1 MPLDVPILDDTA
13 YEELVATARSRF
25 VTGSPEWTDHNV
37 HDPGV
42 TIVELLAWLT
52 ETYTYQL
59 DRLTDVHRRKYLA
72 LLGTRPHPPQPATV
86 TLQLDP
92 ATAGAELTPGATLVV
107 DPLDEEHDASEPGT
121 ATALFFELLPPGGD
135 GADGGATG
143 TSVTPTTAA
152 LTSVVSD
159 YDGGRTDNTATNG
172 TDGVSYL
179 AFGPEAGRRSA
190 LYLGFD
196 ADPFDGDTART
207 LSLDVALDD
216 AGRRPIGE
224 HGDEPTRFEPTV
236 DVAWEYCVDYAQW
249 FLDDAWEPLDVV
261 ADGTTEFY
269 ESGLVVLGAPAT
281 GTTAGTLFD
290 TPEHE
295 PSHWLRCIVRV
306 AGHETPPRV
315 DTLSINAVRARHRRQ
330 VTDETL
336 RRTDGRTE
344 TTAHPDQT
352 FEFEHWPVLDA
363 TVTVDGEPWE
373 RVDDFDGAA
382 PDARVYVLDPATG
395 TVQFGDDVAGGVPPA
410 GAVVRATYHYGGG
423 TAGNG
428 HRTAA
433 WRFADDGYRDV
444 VVRPLAPA
452 TGGADAETV
461 TDALDRLR
469 RDLRTPYRTV
479 TRDDYSYI
487 AIQTPGVRVARAE
500 AFVDNVETDD
510 CEPSGIVR
518 VVVVPDSTRPR
529 PDPSAGL
536 LSAVSCH
543 LRRHSLLTDRVSV
556 EPPAYTGVGVVAEI
570 DLEPSYTASERVA
583 AVIERLDEFLDPLS
597 GYEGDGWPLGR
608 PVHRAEVYEAIED
621 VAGVDC
627 VRSLRLT
634 VTGSGEVDTDGDVV
648 LGGTGLPY
656 PTTHDVH
663 VALDPDQCG
672 REFR

>member
-1 MPLDVPILDDTA
+1 MPLDVPVLDDTT
-13 YEELVATARSRF
+13 YEELVMTARSRF

-72 LLGTRPHPPQPATV
+72 LLGTRPRPPQPATV

-92 ATAGAELTPGATLVV
+92 ATGGAELTPGATLVV
-107 DPLDEEHDASEPGT
+107 DLAGEEHDASDPGT
-121 ATALFFELLPPGGD
+121 ATELFFELLPLDGD
-135 GADGGATG
+135 KGTADM
-143 TSVTPTTAA
+143 SVTPTTAV

-159 YDGGRTDNTATNG
+159 YDGGRTDNTVTNG

-179 AFGPEAGRRSA
+179 AFGPEAGLRSA

-196 ADPFDGDTART
+196 ADPFDGDATRT
-207 LSLDVALDD
+207 LSLDIELDD

-236 DVAWEYCVDYAQW
+236 DVAWEHCTDYTQW

-261 ADGTTEFY
+261 TDETTEFY
-269 ESGLVVLGAPAT
+269 ESGLVVLGSPAA
-281 GTTAGTLFD
+281 GTTAGSLFD

-295 PSHWLRCIVRV
+295 PSHWLRCIVRT
-306 AGHETPPRV
+306 AGHENPPRV
-315 DTLSINAVRARHRRQ
+315 DTVSVNAVQARHRRE
-330 VTDETL
+330 VSGETL
-336 RRTDGRTE
+336 QRTDGRTE
-344 TTAHPDQT
+344 TTAHPNQT
-352 FEFEHWPVLDA
+352 FEFDYWPVLNA
-363 TVTVDGEPWE
+363 TVMVDGEPWE

-395 TVQFGDDVAGGVPPA
+395 TLQFGDDVAGGVPPP
-410 GAVVRATYHYGGG
+410 GAVVQATYRYGGG

-428 HRTAA
+428 HRTTT
-433 WRFADDGYRDV
+433 WQFEDDNYRNV

-452 TGGADAETV
+452 TGGSDAETV
-461 TDALDRLR
+461 TDALERLR
-469 RDLRTPYRTV
+469 RELRTPYRAV

-487 AIQTPGVRVARAE
+487 ARETPGVRVARAE
-500 AFVDNVETDD
+500 AFVDGARTDD
-510 CEPSGIVR
+510 CEPSSVVR

-536 LSAVSCH
+536 LRAVTCH

-570 DLEPSYTASERVA
+570 DLEPSYTASKHA
-583 AVIERLDEFLDPLS
+583 TAVHERLDEFLDPLS

-608 PVHRAEVYEAIED
+608 PVHRAEVYEAIEG

-634 VTGSGEVDTDGDVV
+634 ATDAGEIDTNGDVV

-656 PTTHDVH
+656 PTTHDVR

>member
-1 MPLDVPILDDTA
+1 
-13 YEELVATARSRF
+13 
-25 VTGSPEWTDHNV
+25 
-37 HDPGV
+37 
-42 TIVELLAWLT
+42 
-52 ETYTYQL
+52 
-59 DRLTDVHRRKYLA
+59 
-72 LLGTRPHPPQPATV
+72 
-86 TLQLDP
+86 
-92 ATAGAELTPGATLVV
+92 
-107 DPLDEEHDASEPGT
+107 
-121 ATALFFELLPPGGD
+121 
-135 GADGGATG
+135 
-143 TSVTPTTAA
+143 
-152 LTSVVSD
+152 
-159 YDGGRTDNTATNG
+159 
-172 TDGVSYL
+172 
-179 AFGPEAGRRSA
+179 
-190 LYLGFD
+190 
-196 ADPFDGDTART
+196 
-207 LSLDVALDD
+207 
-216 AGRRPIGE
+216 
-224 HGDEPTRFEPTV
+224 
-236 DVAWEYCVDYAQW
+236 
-249 FLDDAWEPLDVV
+249 
-261 ADGTTEFY
+261 
-269 ESGLVVLGAPAT
+269 
-281 GTTAGTLFD
+281 
-290 TPEHE
+290 
-295 PSHWLRCIVRV
+295 
-306 AGHETPPRV
+306 
-315 DTLSINAVRARHRRQ
+315 
-330 VTDETL
+330 
-336 RRTDGRTE
+336 
-344 TTAHPDQT
+344 
-352 FEFEHWPVLDA
+352 
-363 TVTVDGEPWE
+363 
-373 RVDDFDGAA
+373 
-382 PDARVYVLDPATG
+382 
-395 TVQFGDDVAGGVPPA
+395 
-410 GAVVRATYHYGGG
+410 VVRATYHYGGG